1 MSAIRVSEQ
10 PSVDSARLR
19 LLVAD
24 RAATRVGVRL
34 ALGSAVEVCAEAGD
48 AEAAAQAAKRHQ
60 PDVCLV
66 ALDLVGGGVEAVRA
80 ITRAAPGTSVVVL
93 ATQPDF
99 DDLLAAVRAGA
110 VGYLPAGVAPESL
123 RRAVQ
128 AVAANE
134 AVIPRTLVLDL
145 MQELRAADAAGAD
158 GLTAREAQVLSML
171 RRGHSTSAIARR
183 LEIAPVTVRRHVS
196 QLRAKLGAKTRSDLL
211 AD

>member
-1 MSAIRVSEQ
+1 
-10 PSVDSARLR
+10 
-19 LLVAD
+19 
-24 RAATRVGVRL
+24 
-34 ALGSAVEVCAEAGD
+34 
-48 AEAAAQAAKRHQ
+48 
-60 PDVCLV
+60 VCLV

-110 VGYLPAGVAPESL
+110 VGYLPADVAPESL